1 MSIDFLKRKEKII
14 ITAIDLLDE
23 VGING
28 LTMKEI
34 GKRQNITEPSVYRQ
48 FSSKQEIVNT
58 IIDRYSAYDKVV
70 KNTILDN
77 NMSGKEGILYWVKAY
92 SEYYGNYPQ
101 ITTVMFSF
109 DIFKYDNEAN
119 EKMSNVVNE
128 RYDLLQQLVKRAIE
142 HDEISKDKDIQAV
155 TDGIFGVI
163 YTTTFLWRMAGC
175 SFDLKERLTK
185 AVENIINN

>member
-1 MSIDFLKRKEKII
+1 MSKDILNRKEKII

-48 FSSKQEIVNT
+48 FASKQEIVST
-58 IIDRYSAYDKVV
+58 IIDRYSTYDNVI

-77 NMSGKEGILYWVKAY
+77 GMSGKEGILYFAKAY
-92 SEYYGNYPQ
+92 SEYYENYPQ

-109 DIFKYDNEAN
+109 DIFKYDDDAN
-119 EKMSNVVNE
+119 EKMKKVIDE
-128 RYDLLQQLVKRAIE
+128 RYSLLLQLVSKAIVSG
-142 HDEISKDKDIQAV
+142 EISEHNDAEAV
-155 TDGIFGVI
+155 TDEIFSVVWS
-163 YTTTFLWRMAGC
+163 TTFLWRMAECG
-175 SFDLKERLTK
+175 FDLKSRIVK
-185 AVENIINN
+185 AVENIVG